1 MNRQDTGTVAL
12 IVTAITGA
20 IVCFVLLA
28 SLPSVSV
35 SAQDIATQPTQDT
48 APAWEY
54 AALAYDGDTAFAF
67 TGDLA
72 ANNEINKIYDAMN
85 PDTMTSISVMNV
97 LGERGWE
104 YIDYQPGS
112 PVVYM
117 FRKPLR

>member
-1 MNRQDTGTVAL
+1 MTVKWHTGLGDGLKVGA
-12 IVTAITGA
+12 AIGAVYA
-20 IVCFVLLA
+20 IVIAILLILISA
-28 SLPSVSV
+28 FPS
-35 SAQDIATQPTQDT
+35 SAQDT

-72 ANNEINKIYDAMN
+72 ANNEINKIYDAME

-97 LGERGWE
+97 LGARGWE
-104 YIDYQPGS
+104 YIDYQPGT

>member
-1 MNRQDTGTVAL
+1 MKRIELGPLEWILLTFAIIIAVAFL
-12 IVTAITGA
+12 ILNAVGA
-20 IVCFVLLA
+20 KA
-28 SLPSVSV
+28 
-35 SAQDIATQPTQDT
+35 QDT

-72 ANNEINKIYDAMN
+72 ANNEINKVYDAMDA
-85 PDTMTSISVMNV
+85 DTMTSISVMNV
-97 LGERGWE
+97 LGARGWE
-104 YIDYQPGS
+104 YIDYQPGT

>member
-1 MNRQDTGTVAL
+1 MVFKTLGKIAASW
-12 IVTAITGA
+12 IVIMLS
-20 IVCFVLLA
+20 IVGLANVVLA
-28 SLPSVSV
+28 VTNEV
-35 SAQDIATQPTQDT
+35 QAQDT

-72 ANNEINKIYDAMN
+72 ANNEINKIYDAMDD
-85 PDTMTSISVMNV
+85 DTMTSISVMNV
-97 LGERGWE
+97 LGARGWE
-104 YIDYQPGS
+104 YIDYQPGT

>member
-1 MNRQDTGTVAL
+1 MKPYNIEWKLGILITIAL
-12 IVTAITGA
+12 IGLVVSLARIEAMKVTA
-20 IVCFVLLA
+20 
-28 SLPSVSV
+28 
-35 SAQDIATQPTQDT
+35 QDT

-72 ANNEINKIYDAMN
+72 FNNEINKIYDAMDG
-85 PDTMTSISVMNV
+85 DTMTSISVMNV
-97 LGERGWE
+97 LGAEGWE

-112 PVVYM
+112 TVVYM

>member
-1 MNRQDTGTVAL
+1 MKRIQLDPLLIGIAL
-12 IVTAITGA
+12 FSIMLLTAFVSMVTANDTRIQ
-20 IVCFVLLA
+20 V
-28 SLPSVSV
+28 VSN
-35 SAQDIATQPTQDT
+35 SPG
-48 APAWEY
+48 WEY

-72 ANNEINKIYDAMN
+72 ANNEINKIYDAME

-97 LGERGWE
+97 LGARGWE
-104 YIDYQPGS
+104 YIDYQPGT